1 MMNAECRMQRRGRAG
16 GGSRPPFCIHHSAFC
31 ISKGFTLLEL
41 ILVMLILSMLLAMVA
56 PSLSG
61 FGAGRDAEFAGA
73 QLMTLAHWAREQ
85 AISEGRVYRLNFNRS
100 QQQYWA
106 TAQVGGVFQNIND
119 EFGNVI
125 TLPEGVTMAWDA
137 PQENGLYYV
146 EFYPGG
152 RSQPVRI
159 SVTSRDNQLS
169 YIGNTTPTEAMRAL
183 TQEEAQA
190 R

>member
-1 MMNAECRMQRRGRAG
+1 L
-16 GGSRPPFCIHHSAFC
+16 RPQFCIHHSAFRRA
-31 ISKGFTLLEL
+31 FTLLEL

-61 FGAGRDAEFAGA
+61 FGAGRDAEYAAA
-73 QLMTLAHWAREQ
+73 QVMTLSHWAREQ
-85 AISEGRVYRLNFNRS
+85 AISEGRVYRLNFNPS

-106 TAQVGGVFQNIND
+106 TAQVGGVFQTIND
-119 EFGNVI
+119 EFGSVF

-137 PQENGLYYV
+137 PQENGLYYA

-152 RSQPVRI
+152 RAQPVRI
-159 SVTSRDNQLS
+159 SITSRDNQLS
-169 YIGNTTPTEAMRAL
+169 YIGNTTPTEPMRAM